1 VKNIP
6 VLFENEECLVLNK
19 PAGLPVQGGAGVGRS
34 LDTLLGELRP
44 SRSFLV
50 HRLDKDTAG
59 IILVAKNREAA
70 ARFSAVFAGKGSAPF
85 AGNKDKK
92 PEGRALIKQYR
103 AVCAGIPPA
112 SAVIRLA
119 LDIRGTEKPS
129 RTWYRRL
136 SENKDFSL
144 LELELDTG
152 RMHQIRRHLAQIGHP
167 VLGDDKYGDFALNK
181 ALAKTRRLK
190 RLLLYASR
198 LVIAE
203 ELAGF
208 PLDISIPPPDYFAGF
223 VDFFDAPGNTPQ
235 GLLSP

>member
-6 VLFENEECLVLNK
+6 ILFENEECLVLNK
-19 PAGLPVQGGAGVGRS
+19 PAGLPVQGGTGVARS
-34 LDTLLGELRP
+34 LDTLLDEHRS

-70 ARFSAVFAGKGSAPF
+70 ARFSAIFAGKGSAAPF
-85 AGNKDKK
+85 SGERGEK
-92 PEGRALIKQYR
+92 PGRRALIKQYR

-112 SAVIRLA
+112 AGVIRLA

-129 RTWYRRL
+129 QTRYRRL
-136 SENKDFSL
+136 WERGEFSL

-167 VLGDDKYGDFALNK
+167 VLGDDKYGDFTLNK

-198 LVIAE
+198 LVIPE

-208 PLDISIPPPDYFAGF
+208 PLDISIPPPDYFAAF
-223 VDFFDAPGNTPQ
+223 IDFYV
-235 GLLSP
+235 